1 LARKSGIIGILVIG
15 ILFICRASFAGYDYP
30 INNPLAATIVGTPSS
45 MKGILPS
52 DIGVKERTLSV
63 LMGKQ
68 VPDGLWYNGKL
79 KYSVALQDT
88 AAPLVFVIA
97 GTGASYSSQKMKV
110 LQKNFYK
117 AGYHVVN
124 ISSPS
129 HSNFIVSASQGSVP
143 GNLWIDAIDLH
154 KVMVRIQKTLIG
166 QADITGYSVS
176 GYSLGGSHAA
186 FVSYYDAQVKH
197 FNFQKVLLIN
207 PAVNLYNSTAIL
219 DGMLDNSP
227 YGREGGPER
236 LLSNVF
242 ETIVGNFQ
250 REDFTEF
257 SEDFL
262 YLAYKEKRPTDAEMA
277 ALIGVSFR
285 LSASNMIFTSDVM
298 SKSGFL
304 YPKDGD
310 FGITTSTTPYLGK
323 LATVNFKTYISDL
336 FFPHFKSIDPK
347 ITLQKLIF
355 GSSLNAI
362 ENHIR
367 GNPKFSLVTN
377 ADDIILAP
385 GELSYLQGLFAG
397 RAWIFPNGGHCGNLE
412 HKDVLDALS
421 SALLASGKS

>member
-1 LARKSGIIGILVIG
+1 MGLFVGLVS
-15 ILFICRASFAGYDYP
+15 LCSVAHAQYDYP
-30 INNPLAATIVGTPSS
+30 INNPLAATIVGTPSEL
-45 MKGILPS
+45 KGALPK
-52 DIGVKERTLSV
+52 DIGAKEKTLP
-63 LMGKQ
+63 LLKGKHS
-68 VPDGLWYNGKL
+68 PSGFWYNEDL
-79 KYSVALQDT
+79 KYSVALQEE

-97 GTGASYSSQKMKV
+97 GTGASYNAQKMKV

-117 AGYHVVN
+117 SGYHVVN
-124 ISSPS
+124 ITSPS
-129 HSNFIVSASQGSVP
+129 HSNFIVSSSKGSVP

-154 KVMVRIQKTLIG
+154 GVMKRIQQTLNEK
-166 QADITGYSVS
+166 AEITGYSVA

-186 FVSYYDAQVKH
+186 FVSYYDEQVKH
-197 FNFQKVLLIN
+197 FNFQKILLIN

-227 YGREGGPER
+227 YGNEGGVER
-236 LLSNVF
+236 LLSEVF
-242 ETIVGNFQ
+242 ETIVESFE

-285 LSASNMIFTSDVM
+285 LSSSNMIFTSDVM
-298 SKSGFL
+298 SNGGFV
-304 YPKDGD
+304 YPKDTD
-310 FGITTSTTPYLGK
+310 FGVTTSTTPYLQK
-323 LATVNFKTYISDL
+323 LATINFKTYISDL
-336 FFPHFKSIDPK
+336 FFPYFKSIYPDT
-347 ITLQKLIF
+347 TLQKLVF

-362 ENHIR
+362 EHHIR

-385 GELSYLQGLFAG
+385 GELAYLQSIFAG

-412 HKDVLDALS
+412 HKDVLNAIAHALS
-421 SALLASGKS
+421 PSQPRKGIKNET

>member
-1 LARKSGIIGILVIG
+1 MARISGITGIIIIGIL
-15 ILFICRASFAGYDYP
+15 FTFRASFADYNYP
-30 INNPLAATIVGTPSS
+30 INNPLAATIVGTPST

-52 DIGVKERTLSV
+52 DIGVQERTLPI
-63 LMGKQ
+63 LAEKKA
-68 VPDGLWYNGKL
+68 PDGLWYNRDL
-79 KYSVALQDT
+79 KYSVALQDNK
-88 AAPLVFVIA
+88 APLVFVIA

-154 KVMVRIQKTLIG
+154 KVMVRIQQTLIG
-166 QADITGYSVS
+166 QADINGYSVS

-186 FVSYYDAQVKH
+186 FVSAYDSQVKH

-227 YGREGGPER
+227 YGSEGGVER
-236 LLSNVF
+236 LLSEVF
-242 ETIVGNFQ
+242 ETIVESFE

-262 YLAYKEKRPTDAEMA
+262 YLAYKEKRPTNAEMA

-298 SKSGFL
+298 SKSGFI
-304 YPKDGD
+304 YPKDEE
-310 FGITTSTTPYLGK
+310 FGVTTSTTPYLGR

-336 FFPHFKSIDPK
+336 FFPHFKSLYPE

-385 GELSYLQGLFAG
+385 GELSYLQSLFAG

-412 HKDVLDALS
+412 HKDVLEAIS
-421 SALLASGKS
+421 SALRTTGKS